1 MAAGGTACRTAHAGY
16 SQLPKAPIR
25 QVTPVRL
32 NLVVAVYNIA
42 MLAAMLAAIIAAAL
56 AAIRA
61 RRGPKGTHPWK

>member
-1 MAAGGTACRTAHAGY
+1 M
-16 SQLPKAPIR
+16 
-25 QVTPVRL
+25 RL